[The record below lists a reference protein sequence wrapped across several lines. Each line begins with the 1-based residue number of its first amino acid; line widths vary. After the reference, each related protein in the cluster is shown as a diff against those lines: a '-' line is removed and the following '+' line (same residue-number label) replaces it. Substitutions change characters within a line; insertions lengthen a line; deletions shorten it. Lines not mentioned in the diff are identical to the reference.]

1 MDQQKFA
8 SIQPSPQS
16 WAFCYLGVNVNTDAI
31 SRIDPLTAEA
41 IRAFVDKLESRS
53 DFTGVILFGSRARNT
68 HREDSDAD
76 VAILLSGTP
85 GKFVATKLAMD
96 DMAYDVL
103 LDTGIR
109 IQPLPVWQTEWDN
122 PDEYSNPWLLKNI
135 ASEGIRL

>member
-1 MDQQKFA
+1 M
-8 SIQPSPQS
+8 
-16 WAFCYLGVNVNTDAI
+16 NTDAI